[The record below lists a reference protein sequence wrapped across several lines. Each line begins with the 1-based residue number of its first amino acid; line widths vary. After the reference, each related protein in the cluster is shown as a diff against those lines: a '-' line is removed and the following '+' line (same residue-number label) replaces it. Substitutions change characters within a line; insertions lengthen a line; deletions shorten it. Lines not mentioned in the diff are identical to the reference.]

1 MPPMRDLTGK
11 SILITG
17 GGSGIGAATA
27 STLVERGARVTIS
40 GRRADRLADTATQLG
55 DAVTISVGDVTIA
68 EDRARMI
75 DAAVNHGDGR
85 LDGLINNA
93 ANMYR
98 GAITDLDQTQLLEL
112 FDTNVASA
120 MVLTGLAVPH
130 LEETR
135 GCVIFLGSVHT
146 QRAFPGASPYAAT
159 KAAVETLTAVLAAEL
174 GPKDIRVSCVRP
186 GAVPSE
192 INVRAGL
199 ATSEENLARLE
210 SLAPA
215 HALGRI
221 GTGKD
226 IGEAIAYLLAAQWV
240 TGAVMTVD
248 GGLGLGVTNA

>member
-1 MPPMRDLTGK
+1 MRDLTGN
-11 SILITG
+11 SVLITG

-27 STLVERGARVTIS
+27 STLVDRGARVTIS
-40 GRRADRLADTATQLG
+40 GRREDRLAETAGQLG
-55 DAVTISVGDVTIA
+55 EAVAIAVGDVTSA
-68 EDRARMI
+68 QDRERMI
-75 DAAVNHGDGR
+75 TVAVEHGGGR

-98 GAITDLDQTQLLEL
+98 GAITDLDANQLLDV
-112 FDTNVASA
+112 FDTNVVSA

-130 LEETR
+130 LEQSS
-135 GCVIFLGSVHT
+135 GCVVFLGSVHT

-174 GPKDIRVSCVRP
+174 GPKNIRVSCVRP

-199 ATSEENLARLE
+199 ATTEENLARLE

-221 GTGKD
+221 GSGND
-226 IGEAIAYLLAAQWV
+226 IGEAIAYLLAAEWV